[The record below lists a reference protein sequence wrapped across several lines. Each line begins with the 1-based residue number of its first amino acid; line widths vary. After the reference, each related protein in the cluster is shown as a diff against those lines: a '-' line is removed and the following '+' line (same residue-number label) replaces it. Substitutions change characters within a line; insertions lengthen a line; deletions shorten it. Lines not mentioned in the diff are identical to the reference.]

1 MNATE
6 GKYVIIYGWM
16 RDLDLTLTETMA
28 YALVYGYAKNGE
40 PFQGSITYMQQWLR
54 CTRHTAINAMQALE
68 GKGLLRK
75 EQVMVKGSPNNR
87 YYLTEISTSAKNAPV
102 GSAEIALEVVQPL
115 HQGSAKNTLGVVQK
129 LHHINNIDNNIISLS
144 QDARTR
150 EIETLKKWLRE
161 NAPGTESIVRRN
173 EIAIKD
179 ISIENLIEALNPY
192 IERYYTEQLE
202 FGKGNLGQRGRS
214 DVLQHFA
221 IRIQTYIAQEQ
232 KEKEQKSTIIQPLK
246 PKTNEL
252 TNEQFLAELNK

>member
-16 RDLDLTLTETMA
+16 RDLDLTLAETMA

-68 GKGLLRK
+68 EKGLLRK

-87 YYLTEISTSAKNAPV
+87 YYITEISTSAKNALV

-115 HQGSAKNTLGVVQK
+115 HQGSAKNALGVVQK
-129 LHHINNIDNNIISLS
+129 IHHINNIDNNIIISHS

-173 EIAIKD
+173 EITIKD

-221 IRIQTYIAQEQ
+221 IRIQAYIAQEK
-232 KEKEQKSTIIQPLK
+232 KEKEQKTTIKQPLK
-246 PKTNEL
+246 PKANEL
-252 TNEQFLAELNK
+252 TNEQFLAALD